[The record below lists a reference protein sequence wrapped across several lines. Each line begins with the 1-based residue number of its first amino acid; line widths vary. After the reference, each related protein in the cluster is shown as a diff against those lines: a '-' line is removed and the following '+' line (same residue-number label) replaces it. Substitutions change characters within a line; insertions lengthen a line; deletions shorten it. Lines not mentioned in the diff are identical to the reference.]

1 MSLGEGSTSLT
12 PGQTVRPQCR
22 LAGHCREGVPESRV
36 AGGGGAKAGGTLVS
50 VLDSGQACVWDLLL
64 CPGACTGTLPSGVWP
79 EWGFCALIFW
89 CPNFSNPK

>member
-1 MSLGEGSTSLT
+1 MSLGEGSTS
-12 PGQTVRPQCR
+12 QTVRPQCC
-22 LAGHCREGVPESRV
+22 LAGHCREGAPESRV

-79 EWGFCALIFW
+79 EWGFCALIFL